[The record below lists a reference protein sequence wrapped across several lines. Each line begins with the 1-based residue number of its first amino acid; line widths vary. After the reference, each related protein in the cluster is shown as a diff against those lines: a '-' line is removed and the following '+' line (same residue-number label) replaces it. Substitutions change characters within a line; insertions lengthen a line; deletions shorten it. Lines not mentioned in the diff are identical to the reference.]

1 MPAGMPARRAACSA
15 RQHGVRARRGPP
27 AGLRLV
33 LGRGAQ
39 LTSSPSLPAS
49 ARALCSAQQCC
60 AELIWVDYKNIVK
73 VVSVGKIIFIDDG
86 LISLEVLE
94 KGADGLSLK
103 CRVVNSGALGS
114 KKGCNLPE
122 VDVDLPALSDKDKA
136 DLKWGVEQDVDMVFA
151 SFIRKGVDVLAVR
164 AALGEAGKHIKI
176 ISKIENHE
184 GMRNFDE
191 ILAVRT
197 ARAAQR
203 HHTPRARAEA
213 PADRCTTL
221 ARCRAR

>member
-1 MPAGMPARRAACSA
+1 M
-15 RQHGVRARRGPP
+15 
-27 AGLRLV
+27 
-33 LGRGAQ
+33 
-39 LTSSPSLPAS
+39 
-49 ARALCSAQQCC
+49 
-60 AELIWVDYKNIVK
+60 DYKNIVK

-213 PADRCTTL
+213 PADHCTTL